1 MEVDRKKMNKICVIC
16 NKQLDPKCAW
26 SSCSMANGLHVA
38 KPTSTYLD
46 DARRSPEYD
55 GKFYP
60 QWKQE
65 IDQFT
70 GRH

>member
-1 MEVDRKKMNKICVIC
+1 MEVNRKEMNKICVIC
-16 NKQLDPKCAW
+16 NKQLNPKCTW
-26 SSCSMANGLHVA
+26 SACSLANKLHVA
-38 KPTSTYLD
+38 KPTSTLD
-46 DARRSPEYD
+46 NAKRSPEYD